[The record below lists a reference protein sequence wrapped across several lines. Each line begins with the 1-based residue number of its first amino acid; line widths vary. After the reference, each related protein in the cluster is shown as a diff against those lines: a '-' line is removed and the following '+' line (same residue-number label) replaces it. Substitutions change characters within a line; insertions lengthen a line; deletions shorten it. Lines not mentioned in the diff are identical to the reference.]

1 MEKIDA
7 RGLTCP
13 GPVLETKKVV
23 EAGCTALEVIVDN
36 PASAE
41 NVTRFLGTKGFV
53 VASNM
58 QGGDYFL
65 TGTLD
70 GESLAVQSQSATHS
84 FSALDAQQKIVVL
97 ITSETLGQ
105 GDDALGK
112 KLMVNYLKTIAE
124 MGSDLWQ
131 LIFVNGGV
139 KYAVTGSPV
148 MAELLSYEKA
158 GVQVFAC
165 GTCLEHFGLTVQKEV
180 GASTNM
186 LDIVTAT
193 QLADKV
199 ITLG

>member
-1 MEKIDA
+1 MMKKLDA

-13 GPVLETKKVV
+13 GPVLETKKAL
-23 EAGCTALEVIVDN
+23 EAGCKSIEVVVDN

-41 NVTRFLGTKGFV
+41 NVTRFLAMKGFV
-53 VASNM
+53 VNTVLDN
-58 QGGDYFL
+58 GHY
-65 TGTLD
+65 TLCGSA
-70 GESLAVQSQSATHS
+70 GEEQPLSSEEVVVSPQRVEG
-84 FSALDAQQKIVVL
+84 QQKVVVM
-97 ITSETLGQ
+97 ITSETLGE
-105 GDDALGK
+105 GDDVLGQ

-131 LIFVNGGV
+131 IIFVNGGV
-139 KYAVTGSPV
+139 KYAVAGSPV
-148 MAELLSYEKA
+148 MDELLAYEKA

-165 GTCLEHFGLTVQKEV
+165 GTCLEHFGLTEQKEV

-193 QLADKV
+193 QLADKI